1 MHRTVAIPRRAF
13 IAALCAPVALG
24 QAGSPSS
31 TEEAEVLKVE
41 DAFRL
46 AKLQNDIEAL
56 RRILADEY
64 TGVNQYGA
72 RRDKAEVIEL
82 FRAFKLSSL
91 TRAEA
96 DVRFAGGIAIVIGAQ
111 TEVNPAGRE
120 KLVFTRVYVKRGVGW
135 QLLSSTQ
142 LISFNY

>member
-1 MHRTVAIPRRAF
+1 LAT
-13 IAALCAPVALG
+13 
-24 QAGSPSS
+24 GSPSS
-31 TEEAEVLKVE
+31 TEEVEVLKVE

-56 RRILADEY
+56 RQILADEY

-72 RRDKAEVIEL
+72 RRDKTEAVEL
-82 FRAFKLSSL
+82 FRTFKLSSL

-96 DVRFAGGIAIVIGAQ
+96 DVRLAGGVAIVTGTQ
-111 TEVNPAGRE
+111 TEVNPAGKE
-120 KLVFTRVYVKRGVGW
+120 KLVFTRVYVRRGVRW

-142 LISFNY
+142 LIPFNY